1 MGVTSESL
9 AGQTPPS
16 SSGYSRGT
24 DEAPHSQVTAHQDGA
39 HGVPLLSFS
48 R

>member
-9 AGQTPPS
+9 VGQTPPS
-16 SSGYSRGT
+16 SLGYSRVT
-24 DEAPHSQVTAHQDGA
+24 DEAPCSWATARQDGA

-48 R
+48 H